1 MFLFQGNTTMSDVY
15 THVPILVVDDNDQN
29 CLVLQLMLADAGFEN
44 VVAVRSGR
52 AALDRIAR
60 HLPGLILLDVMMPSM
75 DGYEVTETIRASYP
89 DQYIPIILVSALED
103 PQERMRGIRSGAND
117 FISKPFD
124 KGELMAR
131 IESLLARKQILDEL
145 AHERERLALLYMV
158 SQALTSQLDYQQI
171 IQKIVSLTTDLT
183 GAAKA
188 ILVLLDERGQFQQKI
203 IARAGQ
209 DTRSVDK
216 IDPLVLSKGLLG
228 WVIHNTRP
236 VLITDTSRDERW
248 MRFPEDDEP
257 TNSVM
262 AAPLMRAQLVVGA
275 LMLSSPEP
283 DMFEPQHLDM
293 LMAICN
299 QAAVALE
306 NARLYEQA
314 HQERARIE
322 TLLNQMGDPV
332 VVTDISGRITQINP
346 ATEREL
352 RVENDAIGKPLA
364 EVFDLA
370 LADLLLRAQER
381 GTSVSGEFTTR
392 KLLPDE
398 HRSFH
403 VSISPVVGIGYTLIW
418 QDISGLKESERVR
431 LESERAEKQHVLEAF
446 SRYMSPALLERV
458 LNDPDIMHR
467 RERREAVVVFADLR
481 GFTRLTV
488 EHSPDAV
495 MALLNKLFPEMI
507 EIAHQ
512 YEGVIFDI
520 TGDELMIAFNVPYT
534 QEDANQRAVNTA
546 VSMQHQFTH
555 LREEWAEQGMK
566 VGLGAGIARGPVVLG
581 HVGGPSHMN
590 YAMVGEAVNIAHRLV
605 DLAED
610 AQIVVAPDIL
620 ANAKVDSRLATIHE
634 LPPKILKGKSEAVPL
649 ILIEL
654 TAEHSQE

>member
-1 MFLFQGNTTMSDVY
+1 
-15 THVPILVVDDNDQN
+15 
-29 CLVLQLMLADAGFEN
+29 MLSDAGFEN

-52 AALDRIAR
+52 AALNRIKR
-60 HLPGLILLDVMMPSM
+60 QLPGLILLDVMMPNM
-75 DGYEVTETIRASYP
+75 DGYEVTEAIRSDYP
-89 DQYIPIILVSALED
+89 EQYIPIILVSALED
-103 PQERMRGIRSGAND
+103 PQERMKGIQVGAND

-124 KGELMAR
+124 KGELLAR
-131 IESLLARKQILDEL
+131 IESLLTRKLILDEL
-145 AHERERLALLYMV
+145 AHERERLALLYTV

-171 IQKIVSLTTDLT
+171 IQKIVSLTAELT
-183 GAAKA
+183 VAAKA
-188 ILVLLDERGQFQQKI
+188 ILVLLDENGQFQRKI

-209 DTRSVDK
+209 ETRSVDT

-228 WVIHNTRP
+228 WVIDNTRS
-236 VLITDTSRDERW
+236 VLIPDVSQDERW
-248 MRFPEDDEP
+248 MRFPDDDEAAS
-257 TNSVM
+257 TVL
-262 AAPLMRAQLVVGA
+262 AAPLVRAKQVIGA

-283 DMFEPQHLDM
+283 DIFEPQHLDT
-293 LMAICN
+293 LVAICN

-314 HQERARIE
+314 QQERARIE
-322 TLLNQMGDPV
+322 TLLDQMGDPV
-332 VVTDISGRITQINP
+332 VVTDTSGYITRINP

-352 RVENDAIGKPLA
+352 KLESDVIGKPLA

-381 GTSVSGEFTTR
+381 GTSVSGEFTAR

-398 HRSFH
+398 QRSFH
-403 VSISPVVGIGYTLIW
+403 VSVSPVREIGYTLIW

-431 LESERAEKQHVLEAF
+431 LESERAEKQHVLDAF

-481 GFTRLTV
+481 GFTQLTV

-507 EIAHQ
+507 EIVHQ

-534 QEDANQRAVNTA
+534 QDDANQRAVRTA
-546 VSMQHQFTH
+546 IDMQHHFAH
-555 LREEWAEQGMK
+555 LKAEWAEQGMM
-566 VGLGAGIARGPVVLG
+566 VGLGVGTARGPVVLG

-610 AQIVVAPDIL
+610 AQIIVVPDII
-620 ANAKVDSRLATIHE
+620 ADVVVDDQLATVQE
-634 LPPKILKGKSEAVPL
+634 LPPQLLKGKAEAVPL
-649 ILIEL
+649 VLIEL
-654 TAEHSQE
+654 TAKHTQE

>member
-1 MFLFQGNTTMSDVY
+1 MSDTY
-15 THVPILVVDDNDQN
+15 TQVPILVVDDNEQN
-29 CLVLQLMLADAGFEN
+29 CLVLQLMLSDAGFEN
-44 VVAVRSGR
+44 VVAVRSGQ

-60 HLPGLILLDVMMPSM
+60 KMPGLILLDVMMPNM
-75 DGYEVTETIRASYP
+75 DGYEVTETVRTTYP
-89 DQYIPIILVSALED
+89 EQYIPIILVSALED
-103 PQERMRGIRSGAND
+103 PQERMKGIQVGAND

-124 KGELMAR
+124 KGELLAR

-145 AHERERLALLYMV
+145 AHERERLALLYTV

-188 ILVLLDERGQFQQKI
+188 VLALLDRNGQFRQKI

-209 DTRSVDK
+209 ETRSVDT

-228 WVIHNTRP
+228 WVIDNTQS
-236 VLITDTSRDERW
+236 VLIPDVSQDERW

-257 TNSVM
+257 TSSVM
-262 AAPLMRAQLVVGA
+262 AAPLVRARQVIGA
-275 LMLSSPEP
+275 LMLSSPKP
-283 DMFEPQHLDM
+283 AIFEPQQLDM

-314 HQERARIE
+314 QQERARIE

-332 VVTDISGRITQINP
+332 VVTDLSGCIAQINP
-346 ATEREL
+346 AAEREFRL
-352 RVENDAIGKPLA
+352 DSSTIGQPLS

-381 GTSVSGEFTTR
+381 SASVSGEFTTR

-403 VSISPVVGIGYTLIW
+403 VSVSPVKEIGYTLIW

-431 LESERAEKQHVLEAF
+431 LESERAEKQHILDAF

-458 LNDPDIMHR
+458 LNDPDILHR

-481 GFTRLTV
+481 GFTQLTV

-507 EIAHQ
+507 DIVHQ

-534 QEDANQRAVNTA
+534 QEDANQRALKTVID
-546 VSMQHQFTH
+546 MQHHFTH
-555 LREEWAEQGMK
+555 LKAEWAKQGMM

-610 AQIVVAPDIL
+610 AQIVVASDIL
-620 ANAKVDSRLATIHE
+620 VDAVVDHQLATIQE
-634 LPPKILKGKSEAVPL
+634 LPPQILKGKAEAVTL

-654 TAEHSQE
+654 ITGQTQE

>member
-1 MFLFQGNTTMSDVY
+1 MSD
-15 THVPILVVDDNDQN
+15 THGQAPILVVDDNEQN
-29 CLVLQLMLADAGFEN
+29 CLVLQLMLSDAGFEN
-44 VVAVRSGR
+44 VIAVRSGQ

-60 HLPGLILLDVMMPSM
+60 KIPQLILLDVMMPTM
-75 DGYEVTETIRASYP
+75 DGYQVTEIVRSQYP
-89 DQYIPIILVSALED
+89 EQFIPIILVSALED
-103 PQERMRGIRSGAND
+103 PQERMRGIRAGAND
-117 FISKPFD
+117 FISKPYD

-131 IESLLARKQILDEL
+131 IDSLLERKRILDEL

-171 IQKIVSLTTDLT
+171 IQKIVSLTTELT

-188 ILVLLDERGQFQQKI
+188 ILVLLDANGNFRQKI
-203 IARAGQ
+203 ISRAGKE
-209 DTRSVDK
+209 TRSTDT

-228 WVIHNTRP
+228 WVICHTQP
-236 VLITDTSRDERW
+236 VLIPDISRDERW
-248 MRFPEDDEP
+248 MRFPDDDEP
-257 TNSVM
+257 TCSVM
-262 AAPLMRAQLVVGA
+262 AAPLVKANRATGA

-283 DMFEPQHLDM
+283 DRFEARHLDM
-293 LMAICN
+293 LVAICN

-306 NARLYEQA
+306 NARLYERA

-332 VVTDISGRITQINP
+332 VVTDMDGNISQINP
-346 ATEREL
+346 STEREFRL
-352 RVENDAIGKPLA
+352 DDSVIGKPLA

-381 GTSVSGEFTTR
+381 GTSVSGEYTTR
-392 KLLPDE
+392 KLLPDA
-398 HRSFH
+398 HRSYH
-403 VSISPVVGIGYTLIW
+403 VSVSPVEEIGYTLIW

-431 LESERAEKQHVLEAF
+431 LETERAEKQHVIEAF

-467 RERREAVVVFADLR
+467 RELQEAVVVFADLR
-481 GFTRLTV
+481 GFTQLTV

-507 EIAHQ
+507 EIVHQ

-534 QEDANQRAVNTA
+534 QEDANQRAVSTA
-546 VSMQHQFTH
+546 IDMQHRFARLKT
-555 LREEWAEQGMK
+555 EWATQNMM
-566 VGLGAGIARGPVVLG
+566 VGLGVGIARGPVVLG

-605 DLAED
+605 DLAKD
-610 AQIVVAPDIL
+610 AQIVVSPDIL
-620 ANAKVDSRLATIHE
+620 ADAKVDEQRATIQK
-634 LPPKILKGKSEAVPL
+634 LPPKMLKGKAQAVPL
-649 ILIEL
+649 ILIEA
-654 TAEHSQE
+654 TITHTQE